1 MTPPKNNTQSTVS
14 DPATDLSET
23 DLSSARRV
31 LDLEVAGLNELSASL
46 DEQFSLALDI
56 LENVTGRIVVTG
68 MGKSGHIACKIA
80 ATLASTGA
88 PAMFVHPGE
97 ASHGDLGMITVNDA
111 VLALSNSG
119 ETTELAD
126 LVAYTTRFEIPL
138 IAITGGQDSALAS
151 AATVS
156 LVYPSSQEACPMGL
170 APTTST
176 TVTLA
181 LGDAIAVALLERK
194 GFSPADFH
202 ALHPGGKLGQRLLKV
217 SDIMHSGDS
226 LPLISPA
233 TTMADAILEMTTKSF
248 GCVGVMDDSGAL
260 MGVITDGDLRR
271 HMSADLLSSTAGDI
285 VTLGGK
291 TIRPDALAS
300 EAVHFMNVN
309 KITNVFV
316 VENNKPVGI
325 LHIHDCL
332 RAGVA

>member
-1 MTPPKNNTQSTVS
+1 MAPPKNNTQLNITNSPS
-14 DPATDLSET
+14 A

-31 LDLEVAGLNELSASL
+31 LELEIAGLSDLSASL
-46 DEQFSLALDI
+46 DNQFSHALDV
-56 LENVTGRIVVTG
+56 LENVAGRIVVTG
-68 MGKSGHIACKIA
+68 MGKSGHVACKIA

-97 ASHGDLGMITVNDA
+97 ASHGDLGMITTQDA

-119 ETTELAD
+119 ETSELAD
-126 LVAYTTRFEIPL
+126 LVAYTKRFEIPL
-138 IAITGGQDSALAS
+138 IAITGGEASALAKE
-151 AATVS
+151 ATVA
-156 LVYPSSQEACPMGL
+156 LIYPSSQEACPMGL

-176 TVTLA
+176 TVSLA

-194 GFSPADFH
+194 GFSPADFR
-202 ALHPGGKLGQRLLKV
+202 ALHPGGKLGQKLLKV
-217 SDIMHSGDS
+217 SDIMHSGAA
-226 LPLISPA
+226 LPLITPE
-233 TTMADAILEMTTKSF
+233 TTMADAILEMTAKSF
-248 GCVGVMDDSGAL
+248 GCAGVTDQDGL
-260 MGVITDGDLRR
+260 LLGVITDGDLRR
-271 HMSADLLSSTAGDI
+271 HMSTDLFTQTVADILTK
-285 VTLGGK
+285 GGK

-316 VENNKPVGI
+316 VENEKPVGI

>member
-1 MTPPKNNTQSTVS
+1 MTPPKNNIQSSPST
-14 DPATDLSET
+14 AAT

-31 LDLEVAGLNELSASL
+31 LDLEIAGLKELSASL
-46 DEQFSLALDI
+46 DEGFSAALDL
-56 LENVTGRIVVTG
+56 LENISGRIVVTG

-88 PAMFVHPGE
+88 PAIFVHPGE
-97 ASHGDLGMITVNDA
+97 ASHGDLGMITTNDA

-119 ETTELAD
+119 ETSELAD
-126 LVAYTTRFEIPL
+126 LVAYTKRFEIPL
-138 IAITGGQDSALAS
+138 IAITGGDGSALAK
-151 AATVS
+151 AATVT
-156 LVYPSSQEACPMGL
+156 LVYPASQEGCPMGL

-181 LGDAIAVALLERK
+181 LGDAIAVALLERN
-194 GFSPADFH
+194 GFSPSDFH

-217 SDIMHSGDS
+217 LDIMHAGDA
-226 LPLISPA
+226 LPLVTPA
-233 TTMADAILEMTTKSF
+233 TSMADAILEMTTKSF
-248 GCVGVMDDSGAL
+248 GCVGVIDDGGQL
-260 MGVITDGDLRR
+260 LGVVTDGDLRR
-271 HMSADLLSSTAGDI
+271 HMSADLLSLTVDDI
-285 VTLGGK
+285 LTTGGK
-291 TIRPDALAS
+291 TIRAEALAS
-300 EAVHFMNVN
+300 EAVHLMNVN

>member
-1 MTPPKNNTQSTVS
+1 MAPPKNNTQLNITNSPS
-14 DPATDLSET
+14 A

-31 LDLEVAGLNELSASL
+31 LELEIAGLSDLSASL
-46 DEQFSLALDI
+46 DDQFSHALDV
-56 LENVTGRIVVTG
+56 LENVAGRIVVTG
-68 MGKSGHIACKIA
+68 MGKSGHVACKIA

-97 ASHGDLGMITVNDA
+97 ASHGDLGMITTQDA

-119 ETTELAD
+119 ETSELAD
-126 LVAYTTRFEIPL
+126 LVAYTKRFEIPL
-138 IAITGGQDSALAS
+138 IAITGGEASALAKE
-151 AATVS
+151 ATVA
-156 LVYPSSQEACPMGL
+156 LIYPSSQEACPMGL

-176 TVTLA
+176 TVSLA

-194 GFSPADFH
+194 GFSPADFR
-202 ALHPGGKLGQRLLKV
+202 ALHPGGKLGQKLLKV
-217 SDIMHSGDS
+217 SDIMHSGVA
-226 LPLISPA
+226 LPLITPE
-233 TTMADAILEMTTKSF
+233 TTMADAILEMTAKSF
-248 GCVGVMDDSGAL
+248 GCAGVTDQDGL
-260 MGVITDGDLRR
+260 LLGVITDGDLRR
-271 HMSADLLSSTAGDI
+271 HMSTDLFTQTVADILTK
-285 VTLGGK
+285 GGK

-316 VENNKPVGI
+316 VENEKPLGI